1 MIKIILL
8 EDHQVVRQGVSSLLN
23 ANSDMAIV
31 AEANSGLGAVDLV
44 ARFNPDVLI
53 VDLMLPGLNG
63 LEVTRQVNQ
72 RYPQT
77 RIIILSM
84 YANEAYVMQ
93 ALSNGAYGYVL
104 KDASIDELVRA
115 IHEAIAG
122 RRYLSPPLSEFAI
135 EAYVNKAQA
144 AHVDAYETL
153 TTREREILQLAAE
166 GQTNTA
172 IADQLSISPRTAEVH
187 RANLMRKLSLH
198 NHSELIRYAVRRG
211 ILPIDD

>member
-1 MIKIILL
+1 MT
-8 EDHQVVRQGVSSLLN
+8 
-23 ANSDMAIV
+23 IV
-31 AEANSGLGAVDLV
+31 AEANNGLGAVDLV
-44 ARFNPDVLI
+44 GRLNPDVVL

-63 LEVTRQVNQ
+63 LEITRQVSQ

-135 EAYVNKAQA
+135 EAYISKAQA
-144 AHVDAYETL
+144 THVDSYDTL
-153 TTREREILQLAAE
+153 TSREREVLQLAAE

-187 RANLMRKLSLH
+187 RANLMRKLGLH
-198 NHSELIRYAVRRG
+198 NHSELILYAVRRG
-211 ILPIDD
+211 ILPLDE